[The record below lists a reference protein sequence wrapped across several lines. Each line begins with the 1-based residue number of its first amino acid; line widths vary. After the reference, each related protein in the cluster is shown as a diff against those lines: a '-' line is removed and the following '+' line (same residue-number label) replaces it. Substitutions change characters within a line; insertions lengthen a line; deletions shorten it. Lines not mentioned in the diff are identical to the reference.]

1 MPNLFQRLS
10 SGADTAERASG
21 TLPISFQQW
30 VDSFSFNGSQY
41 PFVVNNGNTPQ
52 DNQEIGGDFRGYVDG
67 IYKRSGP
74 VFSCM
79 AVRARLFSEARFQF
93 QRMRAGRP
101 GDLYGTEALKPLESP
116 WTNGTTSQL
125 LKRALLDVDLAGNF
139 YAVRRGE
146 EDPAAPAGLGDD
158 HRRDRLGLADRRGG
172 RRLPV
177 PPRRARVG
185 HGPGGAAPGVRRAFQ
200 AARRSDGE
208 LPRHVV
214 ADAGHR
220 GDPRRQRRDQP

>member
-1 MPNLFQRLS
+1 
-10 SGADTAERASG
+10 
-21 TLPISFQQW
+21 
-30 VDSFSFNGSQY
+30 
-41 PFVVNNGNTPQ
+41 
-52 DNQEIGGDFRGYVDG
+52 
-67 IYKRSGP
+67 
-74 VFSCM
+74 M

-139 YAVRRGE
+139 YAVRRGKIRRLRP
-146 EDPAAPAGLGDD
+146 DWVTIIAGSGL
-158 HRRDRLGLADRRGG
+158 RLADRRGG

-185 HGPGGAAPGVRRAFQ
+185 R
-200 AARRSDGE
+200 
-208 LPRHVV
+208 
-214 ADAGHR
+214 
-220 GDPRRQRRDQP
+220 